1 VIYSCCDELRRAAL
15 ADRLKNPSGLN
26 GIDFLEVLDRELPP
40 PQKIMRQRLLELHFV
55 NALTGGPLTKD
66 NVLIEGGERITD
78 VIVTNVTPGPGAD
91 VLTVEVNHPGDF
103 SIYTLRLVQDPQH
116 PQPPPGYD
124 PVLSEIDFSFKV
136 ECPSDFDCRSQCVC
150 PPIPRVEP
158 DVNYL
163 AKDYASFRQLMLDR
177 IALLSP
183 QWTERNPADLGV
195 ALVETLAFVGD
206 YLSYQQDAVGTEAY
220 LGTARRR
227 VSVRRHARLVDYAM
241 HDGCNARAWVHVEVG
256 ADSGPLPKGTRIFTR
271 ITGQPAVLPDQ
282 PRLLRQAQAGF
293 ETMHDVPMLFEAH
306 NQMNFYTWTDQR
318 CCLPTGATSAE
329 LDGHFPDLGIG
340 DVLIF
345 EEVLG
350 PDTGQP
356 GDADPSHRQAVRLTQ
371 QPVLDVDPLNNN
383 QFTHIEWGD
392 EDALTFPLC
401 ISSRTDEEHGEKYL
415 GNNVTVARGNIVLC
429 DHGLT
434 ETNAPIPN
442 TVPEPAIFRPT
453 TNCDPC
459 VETEPVA
466 VPPRYRPVLKDQPL
480 TFAAPF
486 DATASAASAMTWD
499 VHTAMPE
506 VSLSSLLN
514 TDTETWLPKRDL
526 LNSAANAPEFVV
538 EIDTDSAAYL
548 RFGDDLLGERPEP
561 GTQFAATY
569 RVGNGVAGNVGAES
583 LAHVVTALTA
593 ISLVRNPLPA
603 QGGVEAE
610 TIEDVRQRAPAAF
623 RTQERAVTEADY
635 ADVTQRD
642 RRVQRAAATFRWTG
656 SWHTVFLTVDRLAG
670 LLIDVPF
677 KTSVA
682 DFVER
687 YRMAGYDLE
696 VDAPRFVS
704 LQIEMHV
711 CVKPDYFR
719 SDVEAAILE
728 IFSNR
733 ILPDGRRGVFH
744 PDNFT
749 FGQTVYLSPL
759 IAAAQAVDGVS
770 SVEVTVFQ
778 REGQDDLRPLQDG
791 FLPMGAL
798 EIARCDNDPNFAE
811 HGVFLLT
818 LGGGK

>member
-1 VIYSCCDELRRAAL
+1 
-15 ADRLKNPSGLN
+15 
-26 GIDFLEVLDRELPP
+26 
-40 PQKIMRQRLLELHFV
+40 
-55 NALTGGPLTKD
+55 
-66 NVLIEGGERITD
+66 
-78 VIVTNVTPGPGAD
+78 
-91 VLTVEVNHPGDF
+91 
-103 SIYTLRLVQDPQH
+103 
-116 PQPPPGYD
+116 
-124 PVLSEIDFSFKV
+124 
-136 ECPSDFDCRSQCVC
+136 
-150 PPIPRVEP
+150 
-158 DVNYL
+158 
-163 AKDYASFRQLMLDR
+163 
-177 IALLSP
+177 
-183 QWTERNPADLGV
+183 
-195 ALVETLAFVGD
+195 
-206 YLSYQQDAVGTEAY
+206 
-220 LGTARRR
+220 
-227 VSVRRHARLVDYAM
+227 
-241 HDGCNARAWVHVEVG
+241 
-256 ADSGPLPKGTRIFTR
+256 
-271 ITGQPAVLPDQ
+271 
-282 PRLLRQAQAGF
+282 
-293 ETMHDVPMLFEAH
+293 
-306 NQMNFYTWTDQR
+306 
-318 CCLPTGATSAE
+318 
-329 LDGHFPDLGIG
+329 
-340 DVLIF
+340 
-345 EEVLG
+345 
-350 PDTGQP
+350 
-356 GDADPSHRQAVRLTQ
+356 VRLTQ
-371 QPVLDVDPLNNN
+371 QPVLDVDPLNSN

-401 ISSRTDEEHGEKYL
+401 ISSRTDEEHGEEFL
-415 GNNVTVARGNIVLC
+415 GNTVSVARGNIVLC

-506 VSLSSLLN
+506 ASLSSLLN

-561 GTQFAATY
+561 GTQFTATY
-569 RVGNGVAGNVGAES
+569 RVGSGVAGNVGAES
-583 LAHVVTALTA
+583 LAHVVTGLTA

-670 LLIDVPF
+670 LLVDVPF
-677 KTSVA
+677 KTSVT

-719 SDVEAAILE
+719 SDVEAALLE

-778 REGQDDLRPLQDG
+778 REGQDDLKPLQDG